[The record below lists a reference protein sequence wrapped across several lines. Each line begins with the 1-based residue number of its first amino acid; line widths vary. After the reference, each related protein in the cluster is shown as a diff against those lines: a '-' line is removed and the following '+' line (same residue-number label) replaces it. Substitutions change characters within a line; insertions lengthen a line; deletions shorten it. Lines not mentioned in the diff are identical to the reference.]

1 MIIMCILLSE
11 IRHVHAFE
19 LRIFYDYNSSSKN
32 EEQRK
37 FVKINKMSPDNLDV
51 QLKQRMTSI
60 Y

>member
-11 IRHVHAFE
+11 IRPVHAFE